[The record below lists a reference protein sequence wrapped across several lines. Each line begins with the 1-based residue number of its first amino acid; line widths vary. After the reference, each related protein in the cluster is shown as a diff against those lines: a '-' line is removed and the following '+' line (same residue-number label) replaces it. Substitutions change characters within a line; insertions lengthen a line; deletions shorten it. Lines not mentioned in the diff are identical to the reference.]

1 MSTSQQPQQQP
12 GDDELVFFA
21 TSDLAARTKGRAMR
35 AADFDDDTTLG
46 WVPAN
51 LGIGPLGH
59 IVEGIPYGSSGDLRL
74 KPDLSSRTRIEG
86 VAGRPAF
93 DLIFADIVETD
104 GRPWESCPR
113 TFLKDA
119 VAELERD
126 FGITVTSA
134 FEHEFVEL
142 SATSDPHPFSLQDF
156 RNAEPVGSQLVD
168 VLHRAGVEPENWL
181 PEYAPHQ
188 FEITVKPSDPLTAAD
203 RAVLVRDIV
212 RDVYDANGRSVSFAP
227 TTSPG
232 SGGNGVHVHFGLYG
246 PNGES
251 LVFDASRDGRVSE
264 LAGRFAAGIIAHAP
278 AMTALFAPLVTS
290 YDRLAPHNW
299 STASAFL
306 GLQNREALVRV
317 CPTNEVDGRDPE
329 RQLHFEFRGG
339 DIGANPWLMLG
350 MILRAGIA
358 GLRGELEPAPVIHGE
373 VDLEG
378 EHRDLTCLPK
388 SLPEAI
394 ETLLADETVRGWF
407 SPNLIDTFVAVKR
420 DELEHVEPL
429 SPAERCEVYNRVF

>member
-1 MSTSQQPQQQP
+1 MNTQPND
-12 GDDELVFFA
+12 DDELVFLA
-21 TSDLAARTKGRAMR
+21 TSDLAARTKGRALR
-35 AADFDDDTTLG
+35 AAEFGPDTTLG

-59 IVEGIPYGSSGDLRL
+59 IVDGIPYGASGDLRL
-74 KPDLSSRTRIEG
+74 KPDHASRTRVEG
-86 VAGRPAF
+86 VPGRPP
-93 DLIFADIVETD
+93 LNLVFADIVETD
-104 GRPWESCPR
+104 GTPWEACAR

-119 VAELERD
+119 VAELARD

-134 FEHEFVEL
+134 FEHEFVEM
-142 SATSDPHPFSLQDF
+142 SAATEAHPFSLQDF

-188 FEITVKPSDPLTAAD
+188 FEITVKPADPVTAAD

-212 RDVYDANGRSVSFAP
+212 RDVYEAHGRRVSFAP
-227 TTSPG
+227 TTHPG

-246 PNGES
+246 PNGET
-251 LVFDASRDGRVSE
+251 LAFDPTRDGRVSE
-264 LAGRFAAGIIAHAP
+264 LAGRFAAGIIKHAP

-317 CPTNEVDGRDPE
+317 CPTNEIDGRDPA
-329 RQLHFEFRGG
+329 RQLHFEFRGS
-339 DIGANPWLMLG
+339 DIGANPWLLLG
-350 MILRAGIA
+350 MILRAGIE
-358 GLRGELEPAPVIHGE
+358 GLRGNLDPAPVIHGE
-373 VDLEG
+373 VDVDG
-378 EHRDLTCLPK
+378 EHRSLTRLPG
-388 SLPEAI
+388 SLPDAI
-394 ETLLADETVRGWF
+394 DALLADDTVRGWF
-407 SPNLIDTFVAVKR
+407 APNLIETFVAIKR
-420 DELEHVEPL
+420 DELQQLEGL
-429 SPAERCEVYNRVF
+429 SPEEICEAYTRVY